1 MSAET
6 LRYQVVAIKLVLV
19 VTIGMHTSW
28 LLQFVL
34 TTLVLVFPGRRF
46 YQQGFPAL
54 LRLAPDM
61 LAFTRQIQIASDAAK
76 GCMARLAGQEIPAWE
91 ASEASLADLRA
102 RVRRTIDYVSSF
114 TAAQVDGSESRPI
127 SVPRRNAEPLQF
139 DGETFLKHYAMPN
152 FYFHVTMTYALLRHA
167 GVEVGKADYLRGA
180 QPA

>member
-1 MSAET
+1 MTISMHSASAPVFARMLANLLT
-6 LRYQVVAIKLVLV
+6 
-19 VTIGMHTSW
+19 W
-28 LLQFVL
+28 LDKAEAHAAA
-34 TTLVLVFPGRRF
+34 RRF
-46 YQQGFPAL
+46 DTANYLG

-61 LAFTRQIQIASDAAK
+61 LAFARQIQIASDAPK

-91 ASEASLADLRA
+91 DNEASLADLRA

-114 TAAQVDGSESRPI
+114 TPAQIDGSESRPI

-139 DGETFLKHYAMPN
+139 DGESFLKHYAMPN

-167 GVEVGKADYLRGA
+167 GVDVGKADYLRGA